1 MRDKKTTIPSTCFAS
16 PNPTTKTSLLQDL
29 VSWFMQFF
37 SDDDVRKALSWEG
50 MLGALEAGFASK
62 EQFFIPER
70 TIIQAGDNIYLT
82 MPCVDGEGWF
92 GVKQVS
98 IVPENNARGL
108 PTVQAHYTLNNPE
121 GTPSVSAS
129 ATLLTKMRTAGA
141 SALAARYLAPKDAK
155 TLLVVGTG
163 SLAPWQ
169 AEAHAQVRDYGQ
181 ILVWG
186 RNAEKA
192 EDTKADIASRLPNI
206 TVTVIDD
213 LPTACNQTDVITVA
227 TTAKTPI
234 IMGDWLADKPLHID
248 LVGAFT
254 PEMAEADP
262 IAVKKAAVYIDDLAG
277 IQAEAGDLIQACDAG
292 WSFERVQADLQTLVT
307 NFEKPDKP
315 LTLFKSVG
323 LALEDLQVAK
333 LLSR

>member
-1 MRDKKTTIPSTCFAS
+1 
-16 PNPTTKTSLLQDL
+16 
-29 VSWFMQFF
+29 MQFF
-37 SDDDVRKALSWEG
+37 RDDDVRDALKWPDV
-50 MLGALEAGFASK
+50 LAALEAGFASK
-62 EQFFIPER
+62 DQFFIPER

-98 IVPENNARGL
+98 IVPANNTRGL

-129 ATLLTKMRTAGA
+129 ATLMTKMRTAGA
-141 SALAARYLAPKDAK
+141 SALAARYLAPENAK
-155 TLLVVGTG
+155 TLLVIGTG

-169 AEAHAQVRDYGQ
+169 AEAHAQVRDYEHV
-181 ILVWG
+181 IVWG
-186 RNAEKA
+186 RNRDKA
-192 EDTKADIASRLPNI
+192 EVARADIAQRLPNI
-206 TVTVIDD
+206 TVTVTND
-213 LPTACNQTDVITVA
+213 LPDACTQADVITVA
-227 TTAKTPI
+227 TTAKRPI
-234 IMGDWLADKPLHID
+234 IMGDWLADKPLHLD

-262 IAVKKAAVYIDDLAG
+262 VAVKKAAVYIDDLAG

-292 WSFERVQADLQTLVT
+292 WSFNEVQADLQTLVT
-307 NFEKPDKP
+307 DFRKPDKP
-315 LTLFKSVG
+315 VTLFKSVG

-333 LLSR
+333 LLSQ